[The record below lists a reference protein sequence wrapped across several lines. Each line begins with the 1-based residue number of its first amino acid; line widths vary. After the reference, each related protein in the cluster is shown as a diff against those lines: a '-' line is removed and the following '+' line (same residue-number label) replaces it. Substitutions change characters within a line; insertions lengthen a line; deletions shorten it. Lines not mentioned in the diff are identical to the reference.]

1 MPSRI
6 TYKVQKNEKYFV
18 MVQNEKNNNNNELA
32 IAILC
37 PCDDDILKGILLSIF
52 KVSYSKKKNTRCY
65 FSIFT

>member
-1 MPSRI
+1 
-6 TYKVQKNEKYFV
+6 

-52 KVSYSKKKNTRCY
+52 KVSYSKKKTRDV
-65 FSIFT
+65 IFQYSHELS